1 LGADLFSGPACFPDI
16 TEPHAVCRA
25 GSSPYIAAM
34 SDARPRPVLLCILD
48 GWGEAPPSE
57 HNAIA
62 LARTPNWD
70 RFMATAPHALIDASE
85 SHVGLPEGQM
95 GNSEVGHMN
104 LGAGRVVMQ
113 DLPRIDAAIADGT
126 LDANPVL
133 TDLVARVRASGG
145 TCHLMGLLSPGGV
158 HSHMSHILALAGRI
172 DAAGVPVA
180 IHAFLDGRDT
190 PPQSAAVYMKEFS
203 ASIAALSQTRIATV
217 TGRYYAMDRDT
228 RWERTELAW
237 RALVPGEG
245 ERAADPLAAIGA
257 GYARGESDEFLRPTV
272 IGGYDGMRD
281 GDALVAANF
290 RADRMRQI
298 LTALLDPSFAGFARQ
313 RQPAFVA
320 AAGMTEYS
328 DALNRFMKALFA
340 TDALVDTLGEVV
352 ARAGL
357 KQLRAAETEKYA
369 HVTFFLNGGEER
381 MFEGEDRILVPS
393 PKVATYDL
401 KPEMSAPEL
410 TDRLVEA
417 IGSGR
422 YDLIV
427 ANYANTDMVGHSG
440 DRAAAIKAVEAVD
453 ECLGRLAAAI
463 AAAGGAMLI
472 TADHGNAEMM
482 RDPASDQPHTAHTT
496 NRVPVVL
503 LRGRGADTGSRA
515 RLADGRLADIAPTV
529 LALMGLA
536 RPAAMTGRS
545 LLAGSAGAARRAA
558 G

>member
-1 LGADLFSGPACFPDI
+1 
-16 TEPHAVCRA
+16 
-25 GSSPYIAAM
+25 M
-34 SDARPRPVLLCILD
+34 SETAPRPVLLCILD

-70 RFMATAPHALIDASE
+70 RFMAEAPHALIEASE
-85 SHVGLPEGQM
+85 SHVGLPAGQM

-126 LDANPVL
+126 LDTNPVL
-133 TDLVARVRASGG
+133 TDLIARARAAGG

-158 HSHMSHILALAGRI
+158 HSHEAHIYALARRI

-190 PPQSAAVYMKEFS
+190 PPQSAIDYMR
-203 ASIAALSQTRIATV
+203 ALQAAIAPLAGARIASV

-237 RALVPGEG
+237 RTLVLGEG
-245 ERAADPLAAIGA
+245 ERTTDPLAAIEQ
-257 GYARGESDEFLRPTV
+257 GYARGETDEFLRPTA
-272 IGGYDGMRD
+272 IAGYDGMHD

-298 LTALLDPSFAGFARQ
+298 LTALLDPSFAGFVRVRQ
-313 RQPAFVA
+313 LTFVA

-328 DALNRFMKALFA
+328 SALNPFMTTIFPSEAL
-340 TDALVDTLGEVV
+340 TDTLGEVV

-381 MFEGEDRILVPS
+381 LFEGEDRILVPS

-401 KPEMSAPEL
+401 QPEMSAPEL

-417 IGSGR
+417 IRSGK

-440 DRAAAIKAVEAVD
+440 DRAAAMRAVEAVD
-453 ECLGRLAAAI
+453 ICLGRLAAAI
-463 AAAGGAMLI
+463 EEVGGAMLI

-482 RDPASDQPHTAHTT
+482 HDSTSDQPHTAHTI
-496 NRVPVVL
+496 NPVPVVL
-503 LRGRGADTGSRA
+503 VARRA
-515 RLADGRLADIAPTV
+515 RTAGTTLANGKLADIAPTV
-529 LALMGLA
+529 LSLMGLPQ
-536 RPAAMTGRS
+536 PAAMTGHS
-545 LLAGSAGAARRAA
+545 LLPASASSERRAA
-558 G
+558 R

>member
-1 LGADLFSGPACFPDI
+1 
-16 TEPHAVCRA
+16 
-25 GSSPYIAAM
+25 M
-34 SDARPRPVLLCILD
+34 SETAPRPVLLCILD

-70 RFMATAPHALIDASE
+70 RFMAEAPHALIEASE
-85 SHVGLPEGQM
+85 SHVGLPAGQM

-126 LDANPVL
+126 LDANAVL
-133 TDLVARVRASGG
+133 AALIERVRASGG

-158 HSHMSHILALAGRI
+158 HSHEAHIRALARRI

-190 PPQSAAVYMKEFS
+190 PPQSAVGYMRDFC
-203 ASIAALSQTRIATV
+203 AAIAPLARTRIATV
-217 TGRYYAMDRDT
+217 TGRYFAMDRDT

-237 RALVPGEG
+237 RTLVLGEG
-245 ERAADPLAAIGA
+245 ERAADPLDAIEQA
-257 GYARGESDEFLRPTV
+257 YARGETDEFVRPTV
-272 IGGYDGMRD
+272 IAGYDGMHD

-298 LTALLDPSFAGFARQ
+298 LTALVDPSFSAFEHARQ
-313 RQPAFVA
+313 PRFVA

-328 DALNRFMKALFA
+328 SALNKFMTTIFPSE
-340 TDALVDTLGEVV
+340 ALVDTLGEVV

-381 MFEGEDRILVPS
+381 LFDGEDRILVPS

-417 IGSGR
+417 IRSGK

-440 DRAAAIKAVEAVD
+440 NRAAAMRAVETVD
-453 ECLGRLAAAI
+453 LCLGRLAAAI
-463 AAAGGAMLI
+463 EEVGGAMLI

-482 RDPASDQPHTAHTT
+482 RDPTSDQPHTAHTT
-496 NRVPVVL
+496 NPVPVVL
-503 LRGRGADTGSRA
+503 VAGDTRA
-515 RLADGRLADIAPTV
+515 GHRRTTLADGKLADIAPTV
-529 LALMGLA
+529 LELMGLKQ
-536 RPAAMTGRS
+536 PAAMTGHS
-545 LLAGSAGAARRAA
+545 LLAPSK
-558 G
+558 